1 VRTYWPGR
9 VARAV
14 LRRQRSKASSL
25 DVADARGG
33 SSLAGRSRRA
43 ARSRRLNAVEQTKF
57 PSSSIDLVRVGPGE
71 PDGHAH
77 DRSDHSE
84 RRRFN
89 PPPEVGH
96 APSRSFGAVFR
107 YPRHWLGPSRDLA
120 GKRLVLPSGRCTAA
134 LMGFAC

>member
-1 VRTYWPGR
+1 LAGTCRPCGFTPSAEQSV
-9 VARAV
+9 VAR
-14 LRRQRSKASSL
+14 
-25 DVADARGG
+25 RGG
-33 SSLAGRSRRA
+33 RAGWFIARRA
-43 ARSRRLNAVEQTKF
+43 FETRAAWTRWLNAVEQTKF

-107 YPRHWLGPSRDLA
+107 YPQDWLGPSRDLA